1 MKDLVRRLLL
11 QLSPITLFKLQH
23 YKLHKQFGC
32 HAYWPNLASPRTFN
46 EHVLRSK
53 LDDSFHSIGKKVVDK
68 FEAKKYVSDRVGQD
82 KVIPTLG
89 IFDDLESL
97 MSSDFSE
104 SHVIKP
110 THLSGQVIFKSGGQK
125 RLTSGE
131 MAQISDWLRRNH
143 YYSTGEPQYRDLKP
157 RIIVE
162 PFIGT
167 DSEPPND
174 YKIFCWQGEPR
185 LIQVD
190 TSRFQCHRRNFFDL
204 NWHPLDLQLRYP
216 RTNEL
221 IDKPARLA
229 EMVEVAGRLALDFR
243 FVRVDLYAIAGKVM
257 VGELT
262 FHPESGNAPFGR
274 LESDLA
280 LGKYFGSVN

>member
-53 LDDSFHSIGKKVVDK
+53 LDDSFCAIGKKVVDK
-68 FEAKKYVSDRVGQD
+68 LEVKKYVSDRIGQD
-82 KVIPTLG
+82 KVIPTLAVFG
-89 IFDDLESL
+89 DLESL
-97 MSSDFSE
+97 IFSDFSE

-110 THLSGQVIFKSGGQK
+110 THLSGQVIFKSRGQA
-125 RLTSGE
+125 RLTTGE
-131 MAQISDWLRRNH
+131 MAQISGWLRRNH

-167 DSEPPND
+167 DSGPPND

-190 TSRFQCHRRNFFDL
+190 TSRFQDHKRDFYDPK
-204 NWHPLDLQLRYP
+204 WQPLELQVRYP
-216 RTNEL
+216 RGNEL
-221 IDKPARLA
+221 LEKPAPFA
-229 EMVEVAGRLALDFR
+229 EMLDVARKLSSDYR
-243 FVRVDLYAIAGKVM
+243 FVRVDLYAVGGQILF
-257 VGELT
+257 GELT
-262 FHPESGNAPFGR
+262 FHPGSGNEPFNCF
-274 LESDLA
+274 ESDLA
-280 LGKYFGSVN
+280 LGKYFGSAH